1 MAKLLFAAAI
11 LVSLASSVVWFPQL
25 AVAADDASQS
35 ILGKWTLRLYVQSGG
50 VGVPLRDATLT
61 VSETSIKV
69 ELTQID
75 ADGKPAGTIRR
86 EFQYE
91 RPVKSDPSLIDV
103 SSSDQG
109 TTQAWQGRV
118 RVLPDELVLH
128 LAPSKGEKESVR
140 PKQLFDFSGAG
151 QGLLLLAA
159 TREIKADAAD
169 KRSNSVRGVWELK
182 QMVREGVGLPE
193 TPDRRKPFLG
203 TWTVL
208 HDLVLLDGLHP
219 LTGTRYVQ
227 FFHCE
232 FDSDAKPPR
241 LSLWQPGNGRIQK
254 GEWLSIYKVDGDT
267 LTICSNGMNLDQQG
281 WPTEFESNRH
291 SPNSM
296 LYTFERLISS
306 VRP

>member
-1 MAKLLFAAAI
+1 MAKLHFAASI
-11 LVSLASSVVWFPQL
+11 FVSLASSVLWLPQH
-25 AVAADDASQS
+25 AVAADDASPS
-35 ILGKWTLRLYVQSGG
+35 MLGKWTLRLYVHHGG
-50 VGVPLRDATLT
+50 VGIPLRDATLT
-61 VSETSIKV
+61 ISETTIKV

-103 SSSDQG
+103 SSTDQG

-128 LAPSKGEKESVR
+128 LAESKGEKESVR
-140 PKQLFDFSGAG
+140 PKELFDFSGAG
-151 QGLLLLAA
+151 QGMLLLAA
-159 TREIKADAAD
+159 TRETKSDSAEKDS
-169 KRSNSVRGVWELK
+169 KSVRGVWEVKKL
-182 QMVREGVGLPE
+182 VREGAGLPE

-219 LTGTRYVQ
+219 LLGTRYVQ

-232 FDSDAKPPR
+232 FDLGAKPPR
-241 LSLWQPGNGRIQK
+241 LSIWQPGNGRIQK
-254 GEWLSIYKVDGDT
+254 GEWLSIYKVEGDS
-267 LTICSNGMNLDQQG
+267 LTICSNGMNTDQQG
-281 WPTEFESNRH
+281 WPTAFESKRN
-291 SPNSM
+291 SPNAM
-296 LYTFERLISS
+296 LYTFQRLNS
-306 VRP
+306 RQP